1 VSGYPQWEFPAC
13 WLQGA
18 VQQNLYGKSFPKARS
33 CKPSWG
39 SFRTYA
45 DAALSSGSPHR
56 PATAPAFR
64 KQCEVLAVKDKEQG
78 HAPDQLEEMM
88 GNLRLLVADDHDV
101 VRKGVRTLLE
111 EQPGWE
117 VAAEAA
123 DGREAVEK
131 AKLVQPD
138 VTILDLSM
146 PELNGL
152 EAAREILK
160 TVPTKVLILTMYD
173 SDPLIRQTLE
183 AGARG
188 YLLKSDAGRDLVS
201 AVDALRRNK
210 TFFTPKVAQMVLEG
224 YLGRTTKENEDDS
237 NRKNG
242 LRLTARQKQIL
253 QLLAEGKS
261 SKEVAVALNIS
272 VKTAETHRANIMRR
286 LDCHSVTEL
295 VRYAIRN
302 HIIEA

>member
-1 VSGYPQWEFPAC
+1 M
-13 WLQGA
+13 
-18 VQQNLYGKSFPKARS
+18 
-33 CKPSWG
+33 
-39 SFRTYA
+39 
-45 DAALSSGSPHR
+45 
-56 PATAPAFR
+56 
-64 KQCEVLAVKDKEQG
+64 
-78 HAPDQLEEMM
+78 LEDDPEIEIVGEAGD
-88 GNLRLLVADDHDV
+88 GN
-101 VRKGVRTLLE
+101 
-111 EQPGWE
+111 
-117 VAAEAA
+117 
-123 DGREAVEK
+123 EAVEK
-131 AKLVQPD
+131 AALLKPRIVVMDFALPSMNGAVATRLIRKASSEVEVLV
-138 VTILDLSM
+138 LSM
-146 PELNGL
+146 HSE
-152 EAAREILK
+152 
-160 TVPTKVLILTMYD
+160 PTYVRTC
-173 SDPLIRQTLE
+173 LE

-224 YLGRTTKENEDDS
+224 YLGRPTKENEGEET

>member
-1 VSGYPQWEFPAC
+1 
-13 WLQGA
+13 
-18 VQQNLYGKSFPKARS
+18 
-33 CKPSWG
+33 
-39 SFRTYA
+39 
-45 DAALSSGSPHR
+45 
-56 PATAPAFR
+56 
-64 KQCEVLAVKDKEQG
+64 
-78 HAPDQLEEMM
+78 MM
-88 GNLRLLVADDHDV
+88 ANLRLLVADDHDV

-117 VAAEAA
+117 VAAEAS

-138 VTILDLSM
+138 ITILDLSM

-160 TVPTKVLILTMYD
+160 TVSTKVLILTMYD

-224 YLGRTTKENEDDS
+224 YLGRPSKENEDDG

-261 SKEVAVALNIS
+261 SKEVAVALTIS

>member
-1 VSGYPQWEFPAC
+1 
-13 WLQGA
+13 
-18 VQQNLYGKSFPKARS
+18 
-33 CKPSWG
+33 
-39 SFRTYA
+39 
-45 DAALSSGSPHR
+45 
-56 PATAPAFR
+56 
-64 KQCEVLAVKDKEQG
+64 
-78 HAPDQLEEMM
+78 M

-101 VRKGVRTLLE
+101 VRMGVRALLE

-123 DGREAVEK
+123 HGREAVEK

-173 SDPLIRQTLE
+173 SDLLIRQTLE

-188 YLLKSDAGRDLVS
+188 YLLKADTGRDLVS
-201 AVDALRRNK
+201 AVDALRQNK
-210 TFFTPKVAQMVLEG
+210 TFFTPKVARMVLDG
-224 YLGRTTKENEDDS
+224 YLGRPSKENEDYS
-237 NRKNG
+237 
-242 LRLTARQKQIL
+242 LRLTTRQKQIL
-253 QLLAEGKS
+253 QLLVEGES
-261 SKEVAVALNIS
+261 SKKVAAAVNIS
-272 VKTAETHRANIMRR
+272 VKTAETHRTNIMRR
-286 LDCHSVTEL
+286 LDCHSLTEL

-302 HIIEA
+302 HVIEA

>member
-1 VSGYPQWEFPAC
+1 MA
-13 WLQGA
+13 
-18 VQQNLYGKSFPKARS
+18 
-33 CKPSWG
+33 
-39 SFRTYA
+39 
-45 DAALSSGSPHR
+45 
-56 PATAPAFR
+56 
-64 KQCEVLAVKDKEQG
+64 
-78 HAPDQLEEMM
+78 
-88 GNLRLLVADDHDV
+88 NLRLLVADDHDV

-160 TVPTKVLILTMYD
+160 TVQTKVLILTMYD

-188 YLLKSDAGRDLVS
+188 YLLEVGRRTGSGV
-201 AVDALRRNK
+201 
-210 TFFTPKVAQMVLEG
+210 G
-224 YLGRTTKENEDDS
+224 GGR
-237 NRKNG
+237 
-242 LRLTARQKQIL
+242 AAPQ
-253 QLLAEGKS
+253 
-261 SKEVAVALNIS
+261 
-272 VKTAETHRANIMRR
+272 
-286 LDCHSVTEL
+286 
-295 VRYAIRN
+295 
-302 HIIEA
+302 